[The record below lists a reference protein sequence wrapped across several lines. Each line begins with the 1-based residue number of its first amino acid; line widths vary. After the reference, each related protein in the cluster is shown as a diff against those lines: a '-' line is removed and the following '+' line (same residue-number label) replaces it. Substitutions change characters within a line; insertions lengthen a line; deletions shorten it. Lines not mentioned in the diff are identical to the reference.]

1 MADDLVTR
9 LQNWKGENW
18 VNEPDCAIGICKEA
32 ADRIEELERAV
43 LDLVQYVSRADLAFY
58 TKTETRLVFRK
69 LMEKQDD

>member
-1 MADDLVTR
+1 MTDDLVKR
-9 LQNWKGENW
+9 LRDPEHPDPLDDLR
-18 VNEPDCAIGICKEA
+18 NET

-69 LMEKQDD
+69 LMEKHDD

>member
-1 MADDLVTR
+1 MTDDLVKR
-9 LQNWKGENW
+9 LRAEGYDTLAGFKIKQE
-18 VNEPDCAIGICKEA
+18 C

-69 LMEKQDD
+69 LMEKHND